1 MQTTSPSLSWYD
13 VPSDIKHLLLSAAD
27 SWENTNESEQYI
39 HEALARA
46 DVELDVL
53 VAAYRYFFYKN
64 NNRMALKMA
73 TQVLDR
79 VKLIEQLP
87 ENWEELQPIAERRKE
102 EPMMRLYLNAY
113 AASGFVLARLGELEQ
128 AQVIAAQVKEIDTRN
143 EFGAS
148 VLLDI
153 LTRSPDEDEDEDE
166 ALEAVSL
173 S

>member
-1 MQTTSPSLSWYD
+1 MQTTSASLSWYD
-13 VPSDIKHLLLSAAD
+13 VPTDIKHLLLSAAD
-27 SWENTNESEQYI
+27 TWENTAESEQYI

-64 NNRMALKMA
+64 NNGMALKMA

-79 VKLIEQLP
+79 IKRIEQLP
-87 ENWEELQPIAERRKE
+87 ADWEQLKPIVECRKE
-102 EPMMRLYLNAY
+102 ESIIRLYLNAY
-113 AASGFVLARLGELEQ
+113 AASGFVLARLGDVEQ

-153 LTRSPDEDEDEDE
+153 LTRSPDEDEDEV
-166 ALEAVSL
+166 EAVRL